1 MTVFFTAWPFFFA
14 SMTVLCF
21 NLFCILFRIL
31 FYILFCK
38 HDRFFYILFDKML
51 IGGRG
56 GRPQREGGGLLSDG
70 LGGVGGQPAK
80 GLGDLGGKPAAE
92 EVLYISTPT
101 RSPRQGRQ
109 QRVWGG
115 GRGAVAGRVERST
128 TTEDTNNYAQSLWPS
143 QALSVGGWP
152 INVRLQHWAPRVC
165 RYQYPRIHNM
175 YNWAHTFKQ
184 GHQTNMMRHSTKN
197 IHILSYEGFPR
208 NPNTFA

>member
-1 MTVFFTAWPFFFA
+1 MTVFLQHDLFFCKHDGFVFQPVLHTISHTILHTILQAWPFFLH
-14 SMTVLCF
+14 TIWQDV
-21 NLFCILFRIL
+21 
-31 FYILFCK
+31 
-38 HDRFFYILFDKML
+38 DRGQ
-51 IGGRG
+51 GGPSVKGRWGATLRRPRG
-56 GRPQREGGGLLSDG
+56 CWWAACQGARGFGGEAGRRRGFVHLHPHPTPHRGP
-70 LGGVGGQPAK
+70 PAK
-80 GLGDLGGKPAAE
+80 GLG
-92 EVLYISTPT
+92 
-101 RSPRQGRQ
+101 
-109 QRVWGG
+109 
-115 GRGAVAGRVERST
+115 GRGAVVERST

-152 INVRLQHWAPRVC
+152 INVRLLYWAPRVC